1 MRKLLISSIFVAL
14 TGCSAGGASDNRVIQ
29 LTGDLPIAETVN
41 GTPVPQALAEALAR
55 AHNADLTVPEQRA
68 EVLRLLSDYVLLAEQ
83 AKRDG
88 LLAKP
93 QFAADVE
100 LARLVAQANAT
111 MVELQKQ
118 TPLTD
123 DALKAEYDAR
133 VTRAGKVDYDF
144 SQLLFAKEDD
154 ALKAAGELIAGK
166 TFAQVYDEW
175 KDKAANA
182 GVFTHRIAE
191 QLPDNLVQ
199 ALAAMKN
206 GDTTHAPIKSQ
217 YGWHVVRLD
226 AINPITPPPFAQVK
240 ESIRASLSKKIGEQR
255 LAKLKEQA
263 KIEYPPGSAPPPAA
277 RTEPPGTL
285 KPAAATPA
293 ESAPPKQG

>member
-1 MRKLLISSIFVAL
+1 MRLLLITSILVAAS
-14 TGCSAGGASDNRVIQ
+14 GCSAGGAADNRVIQ
-29 LTGDLPIAETVN
+29 LPGDLPVAETVN
-41 GTPVPQALAEALAR
+41 GTPVPQVLAEALAR
-55 AHNADLTVPEQRA
+55 AHNADLSVPEQRA

-93 QFAADVE
+93 AFAADVE

-118 TPLTD
+118 TPLSD
-123 DALKAEYDAR
+123 EALKAEYDAR

-144 SQLLFAKEDD
+144 SQLLFTQEDD
-154 ALKAAGELIAGK
+154 ALKASAELLAGK
-166 TFAQVYDEW
+166 IFAQVYDEW
-175 KDKAANA
+175 KNKAANA

-191 QLPDNLVQ
+191 QLPENLLQ
-199 ALAAMKN
+199 ALVTMKN
-206 GDTTHAPIKSQ
+206 GDTTRAPVKSQ
-217 YGWHVVRLD
+217 FGWHVVRLD
-226 AINPITPPPFAQVK
+226 AVNPITPPPFAQVK

-277 RTEPPGTL
+277 KAEPPGAL

-293 ESAPPKQG
+293 SEKKN

>member
-1 MRKLLISSIFVAL
+1 MRKLLIISILAVL

-29 LTGDLPIAETVN
+29 LNGDLPIAETVN
-41 GTPVPQALAEALAR
+41 GVAVPQALAEALAR
-55 AHNADLTVPEQRA
+55 AHNADLSIPEQRA

-93 QFAADVE
+93 TFAADVE

-118 TPLTD
+118 TPLSD
-123 DALKAEYDAR
+123 EALKAEYDAR
-133 VTRAGKVDYDF
+133 VARAGKVDYDF

-154 ALKAAGELIAGK
+154 ALKASGEILAGK

-199 ALAAMKN
+199 ALAGMKN
-206 GDTTHAPIKSQ
+206 GETTRTPIKTQ
-217 YGWHVVRLD
+217 YGWHVARLD

-255 LAKLKEQA
+255 LGKLKEQA
-263 KIEYPPGSAPPPAA
+263 KIDYPPGSAPPPAVKA
-277 RTEPPGTL
+277 EPPGAL
-285 KPAAATPA
+285 KPAAATPPS
-293 ESAPPKQG
+293 ERKT